1 MRTAVLHDSA
11 FCPYETLRLFTDEHN
26 VEPYRTG
33 ALASFCGIARAQKQ
47 KQQEQEKQEQ
57 EKIDVLQSL
66 HLDCYPAM
74 AEQSLDD
81 IVGEAQARWRLDA
94 ATIHHRY
101 GEIPVGETIVLVA
114 CLSARRNDA
123 FDACRYMT
131 DMVKVRPPLWKR
143 EQAVSGAE
151 AWLDANDDDT
161 RRAQAWQDETRH
173 DQGKHDEA
181 RQQTHARHLS

>member
-11 FCPYETLRLFTDEHN
+11 FCAYETLRLFTNSHKHD
-26 VEPYRTG
+26 PYNTG

-47 KQQEQEKQEQ
+47 QEQQEAKSD
-57 EKIDVLQSL
+57 ILQSL

-74 AEQSLDD
+74 ALQSLED
-81 IVGEAQARWRLDA
+81 IVREARTRWRLDA
-94 ATIHHRY
+94 ATIHHRI
-101 GEIPVGETIVLVA
+101 GEVPVGETIVLVA

-143 EQAVSGAE
+143 EQAVSGAC
-151 AWLDANDDDT
+151 AWLDANADDT
-161 RRAQAWQDETRH
+161 RRAAAWQETRQEMQEEMRQEEMQEEMQQETRH
-173 DQGKHDEA
+173 I
-181 RQQTHARHLS
+181 S